1 MIDKR
6 LLFIT
11 LSNIGDLVLTTP
23 ALLALHTAYPDH
35 RVDIVADAR
44 SSSLLKACPFL
55 HTLYHRDKR
64 AGIRGVLALIGQLRQ
79 ARYAAMV
86 DLRTDFVPWL
96 LHGTQRTARWR
107 RGPHGPHA
115 VEQHMAVVGRVISK
129 ASMIPNPTVWITE
142 SDIGFAHDRLA
153 DLRVKRWLALGPGAN
168 WRGKQWPREQFA
180 ALLAECKDTYDGVLI
195 LGGGGDKAIAEY
207 LASRNVLPTVDMTGK
222 SSLTQAVALLDHAA
236 VFVGNDSGLGHLAAA
251 RGVPTLTLFGP
262 GRPERYRPWGDRAKI
277 LLAPDK
283 NLAHL
288 SAIEVAAA
296 LKALPSKTQSPGR
309 I

>member
-23 ALLALHTAYPDH
+23 ALLALHAAYPDH

-64 AGIRGVLALIGQLRQ
+64 LGIRGMLELIGQLR
-79 ARYAAMV
+79 RVHYAAMV
-86 DLRTDFVPWL
+86 DLRTDFAPWL
-96 LHGTQRTARWR
+96 LRGTRRTARWR

-115 VEQHMAVVGRVISK
+115 IEQHMAIVSQVLPE
-129 ASMIPNPTVWITE
+129 ASTIPNPTIWIAE
-142 SDIGFAHDRLA
+142 SDTVFAHNLLA
-153 DLRVKRWLALGPGAN
+153 DLRIKRWLALGPGAN
-168 WRGKQWPREQFA
+168 WLGKQWPREHFA
-180 ALLAECKDTYDGVLI
+180 ALLVECKDAYDGVLI
-195 LGGGGDKAIAEY
+195 LGGSGDQAAAEY
-207 LASRNVLPTVDMTGK
+207 LASRNVLPTVNMTGK
-222 SSLTQAVALLDHAA
+222 SSLTQAVALLDHAVA
-236 VFVGNDSGLGHLAAA
+236 FVGNDSGLGHLAAA

-262 GRPERYRPWGDRAKI
+262 GRPERYRPWGGRAKI

-296 LKALPSKTQSPGR
+296 LKSLPSKT
-309 I
+309 